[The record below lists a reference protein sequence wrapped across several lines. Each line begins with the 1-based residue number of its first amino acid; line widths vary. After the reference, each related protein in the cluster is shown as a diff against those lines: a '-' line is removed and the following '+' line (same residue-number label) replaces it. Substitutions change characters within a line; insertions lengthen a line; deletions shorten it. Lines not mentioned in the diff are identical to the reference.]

1 MRRGRILI
9 LLGLILAIGTAAA
22 VYVVVNSMEP
32 SQTAEIELEEVVV
45 ALQPI
50 AEEESVEGRIGLVA
64 MPKDFI
70 PEDAY
75 RSLDGTGGLLAAGPI
90 PQRAIIHPSML
101 ISPEDLAREG
111 KLGKLVEPGLVAVA
125 FPINELSSV
134 SYGIRPGDHIDVLMT
149 FFFTDIDQET
159 QIAEPICAPFC
170 PGPEGETQAALG
182 AQIPRPAA
190 QLTVQDVEVLGVGR
204 WAQELTPEQEQAQ
217 ARAQAESDEP
227 VPVQL
232 PSYIT
237 VMVTPQDAL
246 VLKLARE
253 VEARIEL
260 AVRAEDDAQPFTTQ
274 QVTLDYI
281 LARFGISVPT
291 KQPYTL
297 ETLKVSSPQPEQ

>member
-32 SQTAEIELEEVVV
+32 SQTSEIVLEDVVV
-45 ALQPI
+45 ATQPI
-50 AEEESVEGRIGLVA
+50 AEEELVDGRIDLLP
-64 MPKDFI
+64 MPKEYI
-70 PEDAY
+70 PEGAY
-75 RSLDGTGGLLAAGPI
+75 RSLDGMSGLLAAGPI
-90 PQRAIIHPSML
+90 PQGAIIHPSML

-111 KLGKLVEPGLVAVA
+111 ELGKLVEPGLVAVA
-125 FPINELSSV
+125 FPISELSSV

-190 QLTVQDVEVLGVGR
+190 QLTLQDIQVLGVGR

-217 ARAQAESDEP
+217 AEAGEP

-260 AVRAEDDAQPFTTQ
+260 AVRAEDDAQLFTTQ

-281 LARFGISVPT
+281 LARFGISLPT

-297 ETLKVSSPQPEQ
+297 ETLKVESAPAE

>member
-22 VYVVVNSMEP
+22 VYVVVNSMET
-32 SQTAEIELEEVVV
+32 SQTTEIDLEEVVV
-45 ALQPI
+45 ATQPI
-50 AEEESVEGRIGLVA
+50 AEEELVDGRIGLVA
-64 MPKDFI
+64 KPKDYI
-70 PEDAY
+70 PEGAY
-75 RSLDGTGGLLAAGPI
+75 RSLEGTAGLLAAGPI
-90 PQRAIIHPSML
+90 PQGTIIQHGML
-101 ISPEDLAREG
+101 ITPEELAREG

-149 FFFTDIDQET
+149 FFFTDIDQDS

-170 PGPEGETQAALG
+170 PGPEGETEAAALG
-182 AQIPRPAA
+182 VQIPRPAA
-190 QLTVQDVEVLGVGR
+190 QLTVQDIEVLGVGR
-204 WAQELTPEQEQAQ
+204 WAQELTPEQEQ
-217 ARAQAESDEP
+217 AQAESDEP

-253 VEARIEL
+253 VKAQIEL
-260 AVRAEDDAQPFTTQ
+260 AVRAEDDAQEFRTQ

-281 LARFGISVPT
+281 LARFGISVPN

-297 ETLKVSSPQPEQ
+297 ETLKVSSPQSGQ

>member
-22 VYVVVNSMEP
+22 VYVVVKGMEP

-50 AEEESVEGRIGLVA
+50 AEEELVEGRIGLVD
-64 MPKDFI
+64 MPKDYI
-70 PEDAY
+70 PEGAL
-75 RSLDGTGGLLAAGPI
+75 RSLEGTGDLMAAGPI
-90 PQRAIIHPSML
+90 PQGAIIHPSML
-101 ISPEDLAREG
+101 ISQAELAREG
-111 KLGKLVEPGLVAVA
+111 ELGKLVEPGLVAVA
-125 FPINELSSV
+125 FPVSELSSV

-149 FFFTDIDQET
+149 FFFMDIDQET
-159 QIAEPICAPFC
+159 QIPEPICAPFC

-182 AQIPRPAA
+182 EQLPRAAA
-190 QLTVQDVEVLGVGR
+190 QLTLQDIEVLGVGR
-204 WAQELTPEQEQAQ
+204 WAQQLTPEQEQA
-217 ARAQAESDEP
+217 RAEAGEP
-227 VPVQL
+227 APVEL

-253 VEARIEL
+253 LEARIDL
-260 AVRAEDDAQPFTTQ
+260 AVRSADDAQQFTTQ

-281 LARFGISVPT
+281 LARFGVSLPV
-291 KQPYTL
+291 KQPFTL
-297 ETLKVSSPQPEQ
+297 ESLKQASPVPEE

>member
-32 SQTAEIELEEVVV
+32 SQTSEIVLEEVVV

-50 AEEESVEGRIGLVA
+50 AEEEPIEGRIGLIA
-64 MPKDFI
+64 MPKDYV
-70 PEDAY
+70 PEGAY
-75 RSLDGTGGLLAAGPI
+75 RSLEGTGDLLAAGPI
-90 PQRAIIHPSML
+90 PQGAAIHPSML
-101 ISPEDLAREG
+101 ISQVELAQEG

-125 FPINELSSV
+125 FPVNELSSV

-149 FFFTDIDQET
+149 FFFMDIDQET

-182 AQIPRPAA
+182 AQLPRPAA
-190 QLTVQDVEVLGVGR
+190 QLTLQDAQVLGVGR

-217 ARAQAESDEP
+217 AESGEP
-227 VPVQL
+227 VPVAL
-232 PSYIT
+232 PQYIT

-253 VEARIEL
+253 LEAKIEL
-260 AVRAEDDAQPFTTQ
+260 AVRAEDDAQQFTTQ

-281 LARFGISVPT
+281 LARFGVSLPT
-291 KQPYTL
+291 KQPFTL
-297 ETLKVSSPQPEQ
+297 ESLKAASPASDQ

>member
-32 SQTAEIELEEVVV
+32 SQTSEIVLEDVVV

-50 AEEESVEGRIGLVA
+50 AEEEPVEGRIGLVA
-64 MPKDFI
+64 MPKDYV
-70 PEDAY
+70 PEGAY
-75 RSLDGTGGLLAAGPI
+75 RSLEGTGDLLAAGPI
-90 PQRAIIHPSML
+90 PQGSAIHPSML
-101 ISPEDLAREG
+101 ISQVELAQQGE
-111 KLGKLVEPGLVAVA
+111 LGKLVEPGLVAVA

-149 FFFTDIDQET
+149 FFFMDIDQET

-170 PGPEGETQAALG
+170 PGPEGETQEASLG
-182 AQIPRPAA
+182 AQLPRPAA
-190 QLTVQDVEVLGVGR
+190 QLTVQDVQVLGVGR
-204 WAQELTPEQEQAQ
+204 WTQELTPEQEQAQ
-217 ARAQAESDEP
+217 AESDEP
-227 VPVQL
+227 VPVEL
-232 PSYIT
+232 PRFIT

-253 VEARIEL
+253 LEAKIDL
-260 AVRAEDDAQPFTTQ
+260 AVRAEDDAQQFTTQ

-281 LARFGISVPT
+281 LARFGVSLPT
-291 KQPYTL
+291 KQPFAL
-297 ETLKVSSPQPEQ
+297 ESLKSASPASEQ